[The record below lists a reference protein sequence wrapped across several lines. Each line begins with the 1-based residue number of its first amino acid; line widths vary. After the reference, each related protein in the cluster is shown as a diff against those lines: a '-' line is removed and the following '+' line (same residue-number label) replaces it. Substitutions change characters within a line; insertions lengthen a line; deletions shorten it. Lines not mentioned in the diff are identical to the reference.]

1 MMEGTPRHTHKNP
14 VVSTSVVSWAYSEQ
28 EYQILELGL
37 PMEAWD
43 PLPVR
48 LKDWEGSGEV
58 GFRRQNHRK
67 SEGCCIPAVGKC
79 SGWPTWPPSPQP
91 LALLPVGGTAEG
103 PHDPRVPPL
112 PEAPGQSSCA
122 GLKRRIPRIS
132 RECWMGVAVPTMAT
146 GGQSTSKELLTGY
159 LHLGKQGLLPISGT
173 LPGSIQLPFTGGK
186 GYWKPW
192 GLRRPHLWV

>member
-37 PMEAWD
+37 PTEAWD

-132 RECWMGVAVPTMAT
+132 RECWMGVCSAYYGHWGAEYIQGTAYRIPSPGET
-146 GGQSTSKELLTGY
+146 GSPSY
-159 LHLGKQGLLPISGT
+159 LWDLA
-173 LPGSIQLPFTGGK
+173 
-186 GYWKPW
+186 W
-192 GLRRPHLWV
+192 